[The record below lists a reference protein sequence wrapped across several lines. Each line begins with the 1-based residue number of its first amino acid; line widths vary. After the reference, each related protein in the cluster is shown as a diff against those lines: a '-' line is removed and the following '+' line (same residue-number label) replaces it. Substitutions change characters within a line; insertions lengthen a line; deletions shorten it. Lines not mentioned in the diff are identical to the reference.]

1 MIAWAITRLTTVI
14 ISRGLITERCRD
26 GPVRVSLR
34 DHGLVRDRGNLPAGG
49 AACGRCCLR
58 RRCLAR
64 RRAVPV
70 GQGFAVSR
78 PRADP
83 PPNPGFL
90 GPPDGSLRLGR
101 GKAGL
106 ASALVR

>member
-1 MIAWAITRLTTVI
+1 MIAWAIPRLTTVI
-14 ISRGLITERCRD
+14 ISRGLITERGRD

-49 AACGRCCLR
+49 AACGRCCL
-58 RRCLAR
+58 AR

-90 GPPDGSLRLGR
+90 GHPDGSLRLGR
-101 GKAGL
+101 AKAGL
-106 ASALVR
+106 APALAR